1 MGRSAKLKAGAILR
15 QYWAAEQGRFILWI
29 PVLLIVGIS
38 GYFTLP
44 VEPAL
49 WQSIGGAAASAGLV
63 GATRWWPLRWARGL
77 THAIVIVTAG
87 FLLAFIRTQ
96 SVYEPAMPHET
107 VRVRIEGELL
117 KVEDRPR
124 AQRFLIAPS
133 KIGGLAP
140 ENLPARIR
148 LVWRGE
154 ASTARPGDIVG
165 LYGVVAPPPS
175 PTLPGGYDY
184 GRQLYFERIGGVGF
198 AVSKPHPVWR
208 PHERRLTNKIE
219 DWRKRIAARIMDKAS
234 PSAGPVLAAVVTGLR
249 AQVPEET
256 TWQLRDTGLAHLL
269 AISGL
274 HMGLVCGFLF
284 IGLRR
289 ILLWSPGRLGAV
301 FPIKKWAA
309 FGALA
314 GGVIYLILSGGAWSA
329 QRAFI
334 TASISFIAILLDRR
348 AISLRNVAIAAIII
362 MCLKPEAVLAAGFQM
377 SFGAV
382 MALVAAYEAWEQWR
396 RKHPHTFHSPRLLR
410 FIGGVVFTSFVA
422 GMATSPFAVYH
433 FGRIANYGLLANL
446 AVMPL
451 FSAGVMPIAVFGL
464 MAMAVGLDA
473 PFWWLASKAFDLLL
487 RITDHIADWP
497 GAVLLVPHWPTA
509 AWLVLVGSMIVLCLS
524 AAPWRI
530 LGVAG
535 LPLALTLAA
544 VQPPPL
550 LMVAEGA
557 RNIAWQDPETGAVQL
572 LNRQKARFATK
583 TWLEAFGRPP
593 DRKAV
598 ESFGPCKDQ
607 ICSFESPAGRIVFTE
622 DAKLALA
629 QCEAAALIITSAWI
643 EHKEDVPCTR
653 DLYSA
658 DRLAKTGP
666 VLVRQQGGRLLI
678 SSVKARRGRRPW
690 AQGPMT
696 YPTGTGF

>member
-1 MGRSAKLKAGAILR
+1 MIGGKGRSAKLKAGAILR
-15 QYWAAEQGRFILWI
+15 QFWAAEQGRFILWV
-29 PVLLIVGIS
+29 PVLLIIGIS

-49 WQSIGGAAASAGLV
+49 WQTTLGAGAAAGLV
-63 GATRWWPLRWARGL
+63 VLTRWRRFPWASGL
-77 THAIVIVTAG
+77 SRVILIVAVG
-87 FLLAFIRTQ
+87 FVLAYIRTQ
-96 SVYEPAMPHET
+96 SVFEPIMPHET
-107 VRVRIEGELL
+107 VKVRIEGKLL

-148 LVWRGE
+148 VVWRGE

-184 GRQLYFERIGGVGF
+184 GRQLYFEGIGGVGF

-208 PHERRLTNKIE
+208 PHRRTLTNKIE
-219 DWRKRIAARIMDKAS
+219 DWRKQIAARIMDKAS

-284 IGLRR
+284 IGLRK
-289 ILLWSPGRLGAV
+289 ILLWLPGQLGAV
-301 FPIKKWAA
+301 FPVKKWAA
-309 FGALA
+309 IGALA
-314 GGVIYLILSGGAWSA
+314 GGVIYLTLSGGAWSA

-334 TASISFIAILLDRR
+334 TAAISFIAILLDRR

-362 MCLKPEAVLAAGFQM
+362 LCLKPEAVLAAGFQM

-382 MALVAAYEAWEQWR
+382 MALVAAFEAWEQWR
-396 RKHPHTFHSPRLLR
+396 RKHPHTFYSPRLLR
-410 FIGGVVFTSFVA
+410 FIGGVIFTSFVA
-422 GMATSPFAVYH
+422 GMATSPFAVFH

-451 FSAGVMPIAVFGL
+451 FSAGVMPVAVFGL
-464 MAMAVGLDA
+464 MAMLLGLDA

-497 GAVLLVPHWPTA
+497 GAVMLVPHWPA
-509 AWLVLVGSMIVLCLS
+509 SAWLVLVGSMIILCLS

-544 VQPPPL
+544 VQPPPI

-557 RNIAWQDPETGAVQL
+557 RNIAWRDLETGEVQL

-583 TWLEAFGRPP
+583 TWLEAFGLPP

-598 ESFGPCKDQ
+598 ERFGPCKDQ
-607 ICSFESPAGRIVFTE
+607 ICRFDSAAGAIVITD

-629 QCEAAALIITSAWI
+629 QCEGAALILTSAWI
-643 EHKEDVPCTR
+643 ERKEEEPCASS
-653 DLYSA
+653 LYSA

-666 VLVRQQGGRLLI
+666 VLVRQQGERLLI
-678 SSVKARRGRRPW
+678 SSVTARRGRRPW
-690 AQGPMT
+690 SQAR
-696 YPTGTGF
+696 